1 MVLLFQQDGAT
12 AHTAKITVT
21 FLQDFFGNHIVEH
34 GFWPLIP
41 IPYTTLLLSLGIY

>member
-12 AHTAKITVT
+12 AYAAKITAT

-34 GFWPLIP
+34 DIWPLIP
-41 IPYTTLLLSLGIY
+41 IPYTTLLLSVGIC